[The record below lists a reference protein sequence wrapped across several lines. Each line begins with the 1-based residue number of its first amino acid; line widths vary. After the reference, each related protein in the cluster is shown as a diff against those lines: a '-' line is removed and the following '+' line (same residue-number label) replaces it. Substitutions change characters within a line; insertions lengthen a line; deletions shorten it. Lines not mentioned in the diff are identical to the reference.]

1 MNTRLTRVA
10 RGWVV
15 GVFATALAALSH
27 AVAGG
32 GTPSGLALVTGV
44 VFGGM
49 LGTFA
54 LSARPSLPRLA
65 IAVGVSQLTFHAVFS
80 TLGTAAAVTSS
91 HPHDMASVP
100 ITPMSVMTVTPH
112 LHVDTPLMLL
122 SHAAAGLLTLT
133 LLRGAERAAWR
144 LLTEFARLV
153 VSSFRSASASPIPVP
168 LTRVPLAPASPARL
182 VSRVLVS
189 AVSRRGPPLSVAF

>member
-1 MNTRLTRVA
+1 MRTQMHSRATRLA

-15 GVFATALAALSH
+15 GVFATALAASSH
-27 AVAGG
+27 ALAGG
-32 GTPSGLALVTGV
+32 GTPSGLALVVGV

-65 IAVGVSQLTFHAVFS
+65 IAVVGSQFAFHVAFS
-80 TLGTAAAVTSS
+80 TLGAAAPVAADHT
-91 HPHDMASVP
+91 HG
-100 ITPMSVMTVTPH
+100 TVTMAAPTMTAH
-112 LHVDTPLMLL
+112 AHTDSPAMWL
-122 SHAAAGLLTLT
+122 SHAAAGLLTLA

-144 LLTEFARLV
+144 VLTEFARLV
-153 VSSFRSASASPIPVP
+153 VSPFLVISVTPIPARRTPVVS
-168 LTRVPLAPASPARL
+168 TDPARL
-182 VSRVLVS
+182 ASRLLDR

>member
-1 MNTRLTRVA
+1 MTTRVARLA

-15 GVFATALAALSH
+15 GIVATATAALSH

-32 GTPSGLALVTGV
+32 GTPSPLALAVGV

-54 LSARPSLPRLA
+54 LSARPSLARLA
-65 IAVGVSQLTFHAVFS
+65 IAVGFTQLAFHVAFS
-80 TLGTAAAVTSS
+80 TLGAAAAPVAT
-91 HPHDMASVP
+91 HAHDMTQ
-100 ITPMSVMTVTPH
+100 IVMTTATSH
-112 LHVDTPLMLL
+112 AHTGSPLMWL
-122 SHAAAGLLTLT
+122 SHSVAGVITFA

-144 LLTEFARLV
+144 LLAEFARLV
-153 VSSFRSASASPIPVP
+153 RSSFR
-168 LTRVPLAPASPARL
+168 APASAPVPVPRTHAALVTRAPARL
-182 VSRVLVS
+182 TSHLLDR

>member
-1 MNTRLTRVA
+1 MNSRATRLA

-27 AVAGG
+27 ALAGG
-32 GTPSGLALVTGV
+32 GTPSGLALVAGV

-54 LSARPSLPRLA
+54 LSARPSLPRLV
-65 IAVGVSQLTFHAVFS
+65 IAVGGSQVAFHLAFS
-80 TLGTAAAVTSS
+80 TLGAAAPVASDHMHGMSGLVVPAAS
-91 HPHDMASVP
+91 HVHTDSTAMW
-100 ITPMSVMTVTPH
+100 
-112 LHVDTPLMLL
+112 L
-122 SHAAAGLLTLT
+122 SHAAAGLVTLA

-144 LLTEFARLV
+144 VLTEFARLV
-153 VSSFRSASASPIPVP
+153 VAPFRRSAAVPVAVP
-168 LTRVPLAPASPARL
+168 LTRAPLAQFSPASL
-182 VSRVLVS
+182 VTRFVHP